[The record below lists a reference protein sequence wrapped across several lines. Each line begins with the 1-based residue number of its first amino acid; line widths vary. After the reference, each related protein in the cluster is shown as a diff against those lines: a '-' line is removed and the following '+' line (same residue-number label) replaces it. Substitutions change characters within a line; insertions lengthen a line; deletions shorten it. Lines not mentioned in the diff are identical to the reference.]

1 MRRFWTRLGVAMR
14 PWWSRRFQWGLQRFR
29 ASSIRFRVIF
39 KRQRVYQTRSWT
51 SMELR
56 NQRAMI
62 SHHWVMICNQADRPL
77 KLREQAWCISKGRT
91 LLRPWI
97 KSNCLMW
104 DRTKRNL
111 LKILQR
117 SKWWVEFCRWT
128 LPLRMELT
136 KFIPIHLIGT
146 KICSQ
151 EGRKLVIEITRTT
164 SITH

>member
-1 MRRFWTRLGVAMR
+1 MRRFWTRLRVAMR
-14 PWWSRRFQWGLQRFR
+14 PWWSRRFLRGLQRSR

-39 KRQRVYQTRSWT
+39 KRQRVYQTQSWT
-51 SMELR
+51 SMEFR

-62 SHHWVMICNQADRPL
+62 SRHWVMICHQADRPR
-77 KLREQAWCISKGRT
+77 KLREQACCISKGRT

-97 KSNCLMW
+97 KSNWLMG
-104 DRTKRNL
+104 DRTKRNH

-128 LPLRMELT
+128 LPLRMEST
-136 KFIPIHLIGT
+136 KFIPIHLIGNW
-146 KICSQ
+146 ICNL
-151 EGRKLVIEITRTT
+151 EGRKLVIEITQTT